1 MNEQRNTE
9 TARRAYELFKAGDI
23 ESLLDLYTDDA
34 TWETPRVEN
43 MPQTGKRHGKQQ
55 ILEFMSL
62 INESSENLHFE
73 PREFIAQGNKTV
85 VLGDYGWRVK
95 ATGKEYTSD
104 WVHVS
109 TFNDDG
115 KMTSFKEYLD
125 TAAARDAYTANAQTA
140 NQ

>member
-34 TWETPRVEN
+34 AWETPKTEN
-43 MPQTGKRHGKQQ
+43 MPQTGKQRGKEQ

-62 INESSENLHFE
+62 VGKDENLHFE
-73 PREFIAQGNKTV
+73 PREFVAQGNKVV
-85 VLGDYGWRVK
+85 VLGDYAWRIK
-95 ATGKEYTSD
+95 ATGKEYESD
-104 WVHVS
+104 FVHVC

-115 KMTSFKEYLD
+115 KITSFKEYLD
-125 TAAARDAYTANAQTA
+125 TAAARDAYTAAQA
-140 NQ
+140 A

>member
-1 MNEQRNTE
+1 MNEQENIK
-9 TARRAYELFKAGDI
+9 TARRAYDLFKAGDI
-23 ESLLDLYTDDA
+23 EALVGLYTDDA
-34 TWETPRVEN
+34 TWETPQVEN
-43 MPQTGKRHGKQQ
+43 MPQTGKRQGKQQ

-62 INESSENLHFE
+62 VGENSENLHFE

-85 VLGDYGWRVK
+85 VLGDYSWRVK

-125 TAAARDAYTANAQTA
+125 TAAARDAYTAARAA
-140 NQ
+140 NP

>member
-23 ESLLDLYTDDA
+23 ESLLGLYTEDA
-34 TWETPRVEN
+34 TWETPRTEN
-43 MPQTGKRHGKQQ
+43 VPHSGKRLGKQQ

-62 INESSENLHFE
+62 INDNSENLSFE

-85 VLGDYGWRVK
+85 VLGDYRWRVK
-95 ATGKEYTSD
+95 ATGKEYASD

-125 TAAARDAYTANAQTA
+125 TAAASDAYTAAQA
-140 NQ
+140 A